1 MKRSQLDRIDR
12 NILKNLQENG
22 RMSNVDLA
30 KSVGIS
36 APPCLRRVKILKN
49 LGYIKNYY
57 AEIDPQ
63 KLGYDVSGFVSV
75 KLKDDSENSLQKFE
89 KYVSDL
95 NAVREC
101 HIVDGKFDL
110 LLKVVSRTK
119 DEYEAFISK
128 KVEDF
133 SNVAYIENFLSLRPS
148 KSLNGIPIE

>member
-22 RMSNVDLA
+22 RISNVDLA

-49 LGYIKNYY
+49 LGYIRNYY

-75 KLKDDSENSLQKFE
+75 KLEDNSEKALQKFE
-89 KYVSDL
+89 KHVSDL
-95 NAVREC
+95 VAVREC
-101 HIVDGKFDL
+101 HVVDGKFDL
-110 LLKVVSRTK
+110 LLKVVSRSVE
-119 DEYEAFISK
+119 EYKAFVSNK
-128 KVEDF
+128 LESYANVEY
-133 SNVAYIENFLSLRPS
+133 VENCLSIRPS
-148 KSLNGIPIE
+148 KSLNGVPIE